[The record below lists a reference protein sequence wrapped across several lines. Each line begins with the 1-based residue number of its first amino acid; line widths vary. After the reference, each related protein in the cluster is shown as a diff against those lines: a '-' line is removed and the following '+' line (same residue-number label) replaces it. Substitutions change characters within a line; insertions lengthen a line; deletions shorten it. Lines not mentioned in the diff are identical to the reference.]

1 VNELASLQAGVRTEL
16 LLMLYRRKTLIFF
29 LVSAI
34 LPVLLALSFHALQP
48 VVGVVAVSSSFPIQ
62 ILELYTLF
70 MIPLFLFL
78 AIADLFP
85 QEVSARTLKLVLL
98 RPITRFSSFMAKML
112 ALGIAIAAIFLTV
125 AAVSLVCHV
134 VLGSSDAGSMDL
146 LGYLKAYFAG
156 FLSMWALSS
165 LFILAAQFFRSASGF
180 LMFSIVFY
188 AAAKV
193 IPFFV
198 KGFSSFSLTAYTDWY
213 VVWLNHSVSAASLVT
228 SSLFVISAMVL
239 FFMLGYLMFDR
250 KEV

>member
-1 VNELASLQAGVRTEL
+1 MDSLLAGVRNEL
-16 LLMLYRRKTLIFF
+16 LLMLYRRKTLVFF
-29 LVSAI
+29 IVSAI

-48 VVGVVAVSSSFPIQ
+48 VVGLVAVSSSFPIQ
-62 ILELYTLF
+62 MLQLYTLF

-85 QEVSARTLKLVLL
+85 QEVSARTLKLLLL
-98 RPITRFSSFMAKML
+98 RPITRFSAFTSKVL
-112 ALGIAIAAIFLTV
+112 ALGIAIAALFLAV
-125 AAVSLVCHV
+125 AGVSFVCHV
-134 VLGSSDAGSMDL
+134 VLGPSDVGSMDV
-146 LGYLKAYFAG
+146 LGYMKAYFAG

-165 LFILAAQFFRSASGF
+165 LFIFAAQFFRSASGF
-180 LMFSIVFY
+180 LVFSIVVY

-198 KGFSSFSLTAYTDWY
+198 KGFSAFSLTAYTDWY
-213 VVWLNHSVSAASLVT
+213 VVWLNHSVSAGTLLT

-239 FFMLGYLMFDR
+239 FLSFGYLIFDR